1 MFNLGGGTVKKYL
14 FKSKGLLFLYLI
26 LAILNSALGI
36 YFAFILGN
44 IVDVSVSGNFLEFKN
59 ILKSGIILMV
69 ISNISAYL
77 IRIFAGLYIKN
88 TMSNL
93 KEDVFNS
100 ILSKDISSFNSE
112 NTANYISA
120 LNNDTSLVEQDY
132 FVNILGS
139 FQYISLFILG
149 TYSIF
154 KLNVYIAIATF
165 IIGFIPLLI
174 PVFFQKETGKRKER
188 YSNSL
193 SSFTTKI
200 KDIFSG
206 FEVIKS
212 FNIEEKTKED
222 FNISNNNVENTK
234 YASTKIEAVVN
245 SLSGFF
251 GNMVFFV
258 PLGLGTYLVLKGEFS
273 TGGMLT
279 AVQLMNYIVHPILNF
294 SVIINKIKGIKPINE
309 KLVNIVEDSNG
320 EDTGIVK
327 NSLDEYIE
335 INNLSFSY
343 NEERKILKDVNL
355 RINKGEKV
363 AIVGRSGSGKSTLL
377 KLILRYYDDYNG
389 EIIIDGVNS
398 KDIKLSSI
406 YEIMSIIQQNV
417 FMFDDSIESNIA
429 LYGDYSDKEIDKAI
443 LNSGLKSL
451 IDSLP
456 NGKDTSVGENGSN
469 LSGGE
474 KQRVSIAR
482 ALIKNTP
489 IILLDEATASLD
501 AETSFE
507 IENSLL
513 NIEGL
518 TSLVVTH
525 KLNPELLKK
534 YDKIVVMEQGE
545 VVEIGSFE
553 ELIEKREFFYSLYS
567 LEKVAA

>member
-1 MFNLGGGTVKKYL
+1 MRKYL
-14 FKSKGLLFLYLI
+14 FKSKGLLFLNLI
-26 LAILNSALGI
+26 LAIIASALGV
-36 YFAFILGN
+36 YFAFILGQ
-44 IVDVSVSGNFLEFKN
+44 IVDVSISKNFLEFKKVL
-59 ILKSGIILMV
+59 ITGIILMV
-69 ISNISAYL
+69 VSSIFAYL
-77 IRIFAGLYIKN
+77 IRIFSGLYIKN

-93 KEDVFNS
+93 KGDVFNS
-100 ILSKDISSFNSE
+100 ILSKDISSFNSK

-120 LNNDTSLVEQDY
+120 LNNDTNLVEQDY
-132 FVNILGS
+132 FVNILTS
-139 FQYISLFILG
+139 FQYLSLFILG

-165 IIGFIPLLI
+165 VIGFIPLFI
-174 PVFFQKETGKRKER
+174 PVFFQKEMGKRKEE

-222 FNISNNNVENTK
+222 FNISNNTVENKK
-234 YASTKIEAVVN
+234 YASTKMEAMVN
-245 SLSGFF
+245 SLSQFF
-251 GNMVFFV
+251 GGMIFFV
-258 PLGLGTYLVLKGEFS
+258 PLGLGTHLVLKGKFT

-279 AVQLMNYIVHPILNF
+279 AVQLMNYIVNPILSF
-294 SVIINKIKGIKPINE
+294 SAIISKIKGIKPINK
-309 KLVNIVEDSNG
+309 KLESIIKESNG
-320 EDTGIVK
+320 EDTGMIK
-327 NSLDEYIE
+327 DSFDKSIE

-343 NEERKILKDVNL
+343 NEEREILKGVDL
-355 RINKGEKV
+355 SINKGEKV

-377 KLILRYYDDYNG
+377 RLLLRYYDDYDG
-389 EIIIDGVNS
+389 EILIDGINS

-406 YEIMSIIQQNV
+406 YEMISTIQQNV

-429 LYGDYSDKEIDKAI
+429 LYGNYSDEEIDNAI
-443 LNSGLKSL
+443 LESGLKTL

-456 NGKDTSVGENGSN
+456 NGKNSSVGENGSN

-489 IILLDEATASLD
+489 IILLDEATTSLD

-513 NIEGL
+513 DIDGL

-534 YDKIVVMEQGE
+534 YDKIVVLEKGE
-545 VVEIGSFE
+545 IVEVGSFE

>member
-1 MFNLGGGTVKKYL
+1 MKKYL
-14 FKSKGLLFLYLI
+14 FKSKGLLFLNLI
-26 LAILNSALGI
+26 FAIITSALGV
-36 YFAFILGN
+36 YFAFILGQ
-44 IVDVSVSGNFLEFKN
+44 IVDVSVNKNFLEFKSVL
-59 ILKSGIILMV
+59 ITGIILMMV
-69 ISNISAYL
+69 SSIFAYL
-77 IRIFAGLYIKN
+77 VRIFSGLYVKS
-88 TMSNL
+88 TMANL
-93 KEDVFNS
+93 KGDVFNS

-120 LNNDTSLVEQDY
+120 LNNDTNLVEQDY
-132 FVNILGS
+132 FANILTS
-139 FQYISLFILG
+139 FQHLSLFILG

-154 KLNVYIAIATF
+154 RLNIYIAIATF
-165 IIGFIPLLI
+165 VIGFIPLFI
-174 PVFFQKETGKRKER
+174 PVFFQKEMGKRKEK

-222 FNISNNNVENTK
+222 FNISNNTVENKK
-234 YASTKIEAVVN
+234 YASTKMEAMVN
-245 SLSGFF
+245 SLSQFF
-251 GNMVFFV
+251 GGMVFFV
-258 PLGLGTYLVLKGEFS
+258 PLGLGTYLVLKGDFT

-279 AVQLMNYIVHPILNF
+279 AVQLMNYIVNPILNF
-294 SVIINKIKGIKPINE
+294 STIINKIKGIKPINK
-309 KLVNIVEDSNG
+309 KLEAIIEDSNG

-327 NSLDEYIE
+327 DSFNKSIE

-343 NEERKILKDVNL
+343 NEERKILKGVDL
-355 RINKGEKV
+355 SINKGEKV

-377 KLILRYYDDYNG
+377 RLLLRYYNDYNG
-389 EIIIDGVNS
+389 EILIDGIDS

-406 YEIMSIIQQNV
+406 YDMMSIIQQNV

-429 LYGDYSDKEIDKAI
+429 LYGDYSDEEIDKAI
-443 LNSGLKSL
+443 LESGLKEL
-451 IDSLP
+451 IENLP
-456 NGKDTSVGENGSN
+456 NGKNTSVGENGSN

-501 AETSFE
+501 AETSYE

-513 NIEGL
+513 NIDGL

-534 YDKIVVMEQGE
+534 YDRIVVMESGE
-545 VVEIGSFE
+545 VVEVGSFE

>member
-1 MFNLGGGTVKKYL
+1 MKKYL
-14 FKSKGLLFLYLI
+14 FKSKGLLFLNLI
-26 LAILNSALGI
+26 FAIIYSAI
-36 YFAFILGN
+36 SVYFAFILGK
-44 IVDVSVSGNFLEFKN
+44 IVDVSVSGNLLEFKN
-59 ILKSGIILMV
+59 ILISGIILIIITTIFM
-69 ISNISAYL
+69 YL
-77 IRIFAGLYIKN
+77 IRIFAGLYIKS
-88 TMSNL
+88 TMSHL
-93 KEDVFNS
+93 KGDVFNS
-100 ILSKDISSFNSE
+100 ILSKDISSFNSQ

-120 LNNDTSLVEQDY
+120 LNNDTNLVEQDY
-132 FVNILGS
+132 FVNILTS
-139 FQYISLFILG
+139 FQYLSLFILG

-165 IIGFIPLLI
+165 VIGFIPLFI
-174 PVFFQKETGKRKER
+174 PVFFQKEIGKRKED

-212 FNIEEKTKED
+212 FDIEEKTKDD
-222 FNISNNNVENTK
+222 FNISNNAVENKK
-234 YASTKIEAVVN
+234 YASTKIEAMVN
-245 SLSGFF
+245 SLSQFF
-251 GNMVFFV
+251 GGMIFFV
-258 PLGLGTYLVLKGEFS
+258 PLGLGTYLVLKGEFT

-279 AVQLMNYIVHPILNF
+279 AVQLMNYIVSPILSF
-294 SVIINKIKGIKPINE
+294 SAIISKIKGIKPINE
-309 KLVNIVEDSNG
+309 KLEAIIEESNG
-320 EDTGIVK
+320 KDTGMIK
-327 NSLDEYIE
+327 DSFDKSIE

-343 NEERKILKDVNL
+343 NEEREILKGVDL
-355 RINKGEKV
+355 SINKGEKV

-377 KLILRYYDDYNG
+377 KLLLRYYDDYNG
-389 EIIIDGVNS
+389 EVLIDEVNS

-406 YEIMSIIQQNV
+406 YDMMSIIQQNV

-429 LYGDYSDKEIDKAI
+429 LYGDYSDEKIDKAI

-456 NGKDTSVGENGSN
+456 NGKNSSVGENGSN

-501 AETSFE
+501 AETSYE

-513 NIEGL
+513 NIDGL

-534 YDKIVVMEQGE
+534 YDKIIVLESGE
-545 VVEIGSFE
+545 VVEIGNFE
-553 ELIEKREFFYSLYS
+553 ELIEKKEFFYSLYS

>member
-1 MFNLGGGTVKKYL
+1 MKKYL
-14 FKSKGLLFLYLI
+14 FKSKSLLIFNLI
-26 LAILNSALGI
+26 LAIANSALGV

-44 IVDVSVSGNFLEFKN
+44 IVDVSVSGSFLEFKN
-59 ILKSGIILMV
+59 ILISGIILMV

-100 ILSKDISSFNSE
+100 ILSKDISSFSSE

-120 LNNDTSLVEQDY
+120 LNNDTNLVEQDY
-132 FVNILGS
+132 FINILSS

-174 PVFFQKETGKRKER
+174 PVFFQKETSKRKEEH
-188 YSNSL
+188 SNSL

-222 FNISNNNVENTK
+222 FNISNNTVENSK
-234 YASTKIEAVVN
+234 YASKKMEAVVN
-245 SLSGFF
+245 SLSEFF
-251 GNMVFFV
+251 GHMVFFV
-258 PLGLGTYLVLKGEFS
+258 PLGLGTYLVLKGDFS

-279 AVQLMNYIVHPILNF
+279 AVQLMNYIVNPILNF

-309 KLVNIVEDSNG
+309 KLVNIVEESNG
-320 EDTGIVK
+320 EETGIIK
-327 NSLDEYIE
+327 NSFDESIE
-335 INNLSFSY
+335 ISNLSFSY
-343 NEERKILKDVNL
+343 NEEREILRDVNL
-355 RINKGEKV
+355 SINKGEKV

-377 KLILRYYDDYNG
+377 RLILRYYNDYDG
-389 EIIIDGVNS
+389 EITIDGVDS

-417 FMFDDSIESNIA
+417 FMFDDSIKSNIA
-429 LYGDYSDKEIDKAI
+429 LYGNYSDEKIDKAI
-443 LNSGLKSL
+443 LDSGLKSL

-456 NGKDTSVGENGSN
+456 NGKNTSVGENGSN

-489 IILLDEATASLD
+489 IILLDEATAALD
-501 AETSFE
+501 AETAYE

-534 YDKIVVMEQGE
+534 YDKIVVLEYGE
-545 VVEIGSFE
+545 VIEIGSFE
-553 ELIEKREFFYSLYS
+553 ELIGKEEFFYSLYS

>member
-1 MFNLGGGTVKKYL
+1 MKKYL
-14 FKSKGLLFLYLI
+14 FKSKGLLFLNLI
-26 LAILNSALGI
+26 FAIITSALGV
-36 YFAFILGN
+36 YFAFILGK
-44 IVDVSVSGNFLEFKN
+44 IVDVSVSGDFLEFKN
-59 ILKSGIILMV
+59 IILTGIILMV
-69 ISNISAYL
+69 ISAIFSYL
-77 IRIFAGLYIKN
+77 IRIFSGLYIKS

-93 KEDVFNS
+93 KGDVFNS

-120 LNNDTSLVEQDY
+120 LNNDTNLVEQDY
-132 FVNILGS
+132 FSNMLTS
-139 FQYISLFILG
+139 FQYLSLFILG

-154 KLNVYIAIATF
+154 KLNIYIAIATF
-165 IIGFIPLLI
+165 VIGFIPLFI
-174 PVFFQKETGKRKER
+174 PIFFQKEMGKRKEG

-193 SSFTTKI
+193 SLFTTKI

-222 FNISNNNVENTK
+222 FNISNNTVENKK
-234 YASTKIEAVVN
+234 YASSKMEAIVN
-245 SLSGFF
+245 SLSQFF
-251 GNMVFFV
+251 GSMVFFV
-258 PLGLGTYLVLKGEFS
+258 PLGLGTYLVLKGEFT

-279 AVQLMNYIVHPILNF
+279 AVQLMNYIVGPILNF
-294 SVIINKIKGIKPINE
+294 STIINKIKGIKPINE
-309 KLVNIVEDSNG
+309 KLINIIEENNG

-327 NSLDEYIE
+327 DSFDRALEV
-335 INNLSFSY
+335 NNLSFSY
-343 NEERKILKDVNL
+343 NEEREILKGVDL
-355 RINKGEKV
+355 SINKGEKV

-377 KLILRYYDDYNG
+377 RLILRYYDDYNG
-389 EIIIDGVNS
+389 EITIDGMNS

-406 YEIMSIIQQNV
+406 YEMMSIIQQNV
-417 FMFDDSIESNIA
+417 FMFDDNIESNIA
-429 LYGDYSDKEIDKAI
+429 LYGDYLDEEIDRAI
-443 LNSGLKSL
+443 LESGLKSL

-456 NGKDTSVGENGSN
+456 NGKSSSVGENGSN

-501 AETSFE
+501 AETSYE

-534 YDKIVVMEQGE
+534 YDKIVVLESGE
-545 VVEIGSFE
+545 VVEIGNFK
-553 ELIEKREFFYSLYS
+553 ELMEKKEFFYSLYS

>member
-1 MFNLGGGTVKKYL
+1 MRKYL
-14 FKSKGLLFLYLI
+14 FKSKGLLFLNLI
-26 LAILNSALGI
+26 LAIITSALGV
-36 YFAFILGN
+36 YFAFILGQ
-44 IVDVSVSGNFLEFKN
+44 IVDVSISKNFLEFKN
-59 ILKSGIILMV
+59 VLITGIILMV
-69 ISNISAYL
+69 VSSILAYL
-77 IRIFAGLYIKN
+77 IRVFSGLYIKN
-88 TMSNL
+88 TMSHL
-93 KEDVFNS
+93 KGDVFNS
-100 ILSKDISSFNSE
+100 ILSKDISSFNSQ

-120 LNNDTSLVEQDY
+120 LNNDTNLVEQDY
-132 FVNILGS
+132 FVNILTS
-139 FQYISLFILG
+139 FQYLSLFILG

-165 IIGFIPLLI
+165 VIGFIPLFI
-174 PVFFQKETGKRKER
+174 PVFFQKEMGKRKEE

-222 FNISNNNVENTK
+222 FNISNNTVENKK
-234 YASTKIEAVVN
+234 YASTKMEAMVN
-245 SLSGFF
+245 SLSQFF
-251 GNMVFFV
+251 GGMIFFV
-258 PLGLGTYLVLKGEFS
+258 PLGLGTYLVLKGKFT

-279 AVQLMNYIVHPILNF
+279 AVQLMNYIVNPILSF
-294 SVIINKIKGIKPINE
+294 SAIISKIKGIKPINK
-309 KLVNIVEDSNG
+309 KLESIIKESNG
-320 EDTGIVK
+320 EDTGMIK
-327 NSLDEYIE
+327 DSFDKSIE

-343 NEERKILKDVNL
+343 NEEREILKGVDL
-355 RINKGEKV
+355 SINKGEKV

-377 KLILRYYDDYNG
+377 KLLLRYYDDYNG
-389 EIIIDGVNS
+389 EVLIDEVNS

-406 YEIMSIIQQNV
+406 YDMISIIQQNV

-429 LYGDYSDKEIDKAI
+429 LYGDYSDEEIDKAI
-443 LNSGLKSL
+443 LESGLKIL

-456 NGKDTSVGENGSN
+456 NGKNSSVGENGSN

-513 NIEGL
+513 NIDGL

-525 KLNPELLKK
+525 KLNSELLKK

>member
-1 MFNLGGGTVKKYL
+1 MKKYL
-14 FKSKGLLFLYLI
+14 YKSKGLLFLNLVF
-26 LAILNSALGI
+26 AIIHSALGI

-44 IVDVSVSGNFLEFKN
+44 IVDISVNGSLLEFKK
-59 ILKSGIILMV
+59 ILILGILLMV
-69 ISNISAYL
+69 INAILSYL
-77 IRIFAGLYIKN
+77 IRIFLGKYIKN
-88 TMSNL
+88 TMTSL
-93 KEDVFNS
+93 KGDIFNS
-100 ILSKDISSFNSE
+100 ILSKNISSFGSE

-120 LNNDTSLVEQDY
+120 LNNDTNLIEQDY
-132 FVNILGS
+132 FLNILTS
-139 FQYISLFILG
+139 FQYLSLFILG
-149 TYSIF
+149 TYSILR
-154 KLNVYIAIATF
+154 LNIYIAIATF
-165 IIGFIPLLI
+165 VIGFIPLFI
-174 PVFFQKETGKRKER
+174 PVFFQKEMAKRKEE
-188 YSNSL
+188 YSKSL
-193 SSFTTKI
+193 SGFTTKI

-212 FNIEEKTKED
+212 FNIEDKTKED
-222 FNISNNNVENTK
+222 FNISNNTVEDKK
-234 YASTKIEAVVN
+234 YASAKIEAIVN
-245 SLSGFF
+245 SLSEFF
-251 GNMVFFV
+251 GFMIFLV
-258 PLGLGTYLVLKGEFS
+258 PLGLGTYLVLKGKFT
-273 TGGMLT
+273 TGAMLT

-294 SVIINKIKGIKPINE
+294 STIVNKIKGIKPINE
-309 KLVNIVEDSNG
+309 KLINIINSSNG
-320 EDTGIVK
+320 KDTGIIK
-327 NSLDEYIE
+327 EDFRNSIE

-343 NEERKILKDVNL
+343 NEKRKILKNINL
-355 RINKGEKV
+355 NINKGEKV

-534 YDKIVVMEQGE
+534 YDKIVVLENGE

-553 ELIEKREFFYSLYS
+553 DLMEKREFFYSLYS

>member
-1 MFNLGGGTVKKYL
+1 MKKYL
-14 FKSKGLLFLYLI
+14 FKSKGLLFLNLI
-26 LAILNSALGI
+26 FAIITSALGV
-36 YFAFILGN
+36 YFAFILGQ
-44 IVDVSVSGNFLEFKN
+44 IVDVSISKNFLEFKSVL
-59 ILKSGIILMV
+59 ITGIILMV
-69 ISNISAYL
+69 VSSIFAYL
-77 IRIFAGLYIKN
+77 IRIFSGLYIKS

-93 KEDVFNS
+93 KGDVFNS
-100 ILSKDISSFNSE
+100 ILSKDISSFNSQ

-120 LNNDTSLVEQDY
+120 LNNDTNLVEQDY
-132 FVNILGS
+132 FVNILTS
-139 FQYISLFILG
+139 FQYLSLFILG

-165 IIGFIPLLI
+165 VIGFIPLFI
-174 PVFFQKETGKRKER
+174 PVFFQKEMGKRKED

-222 FNISNNNVENTK
+222 FNISNNAVENKK
-234 YASTKIEAVVN
+234 YASTKMEAIVN
-245 SLSGFF
+245 SLSQFF
-251 GNMVFFV
+251 GGMVFFV
-258 PLGLGTYLVLKGEFS
+258 PLGLGTYLVLKGEFT

-279 AVQLMNYIVHPILNF
+279 AVQLMNYIVNPILSF
-294 SVIINKIKGIKPINE
+294 SAIINKIKAIKPINE
-309 KLVNIVEDSNG
+309 KLEAIIEESNG
-320 EDTGIVK
+320 EDSGIVK
-327 NSLDEYIE
+327 DSFDKSIE

-343 NEERKILKDVNL
+343 NEERKILKGVDL
-355 RINKGEKV
+355 SINKGEKV

-377 KLILRYYDDYNG
+377 RLLLRYYNDYNG
-389 EIIIDGVNS
+389 EILIDGIDS

-406 YEIMSIIQQNV
+406 YDMMSIIQQNV

-429 LYGDYSDKEIDKAI
+429 LYGDYSDEEIDKAI
-443 LNSGLKSL
+443 LESGLKEL
-451 IDSLP
+451 IENLP
-456 NGKDTSVGENGSN
+456 NGKFSSVGENGSN

-513 NIEGL
+513 DINGL

-534 YDKIVVMEQGE
+534 YDKIIVLESGE
-545 VVEIGSFE
+545 VVEVGSFE